1 VQAFIVRPFGE
12 KEGIDFDRVER
23 ELIAPALEALGI
35 VGGTT
40 AEIASQGNIR
50 HDMFAKLLTAD
61 LVIADLSIHNA
72 NVFYE
77 LGIRHALRDKH
88 TFLIRHSADEV
99 PFDLKTD
106 RYLSYDAERPG
117 GSLDRLVEGLEETIR
132 SEGRDSP
139 VFQLLPDLEAGD
151 PEKFLV
157 VPIDFQEEVDL
168 AASRKDRADLRRL
181 AVEIEGLEWEIAG
194 RRKIGQAQVDL
205 GGFEGARDTWEVVR
219 RRNPRD
225 RQANLKLGTVF
236 QKLGDLTRSSQAL
249 DRALAEPGL
258 SAWDRAEARALQG
271 SNEKSHWEED
281 WRKVEER
288 AERQS
293 VALRS
298 PHLETALELYSQGFS
313 EDRNHYYSGLNALAL
328 VTVLTQLAE
337 AREDVWTDLFET
349 DEDAARALEERR
361 ATGRGLAAAV
371 ELSLQSA
378 LERLEREETSEQTE
392 DTEMWARVSR
402 ADLTCLT
409 SRKPARV
416 AHGYRRALADS
427 PDFVWGTARK
437 QLGLLVALG
446 VLEENAK
453 AAIEAIDEER
463 PGEEKAEEARAPRV
477 LLFTGHRIDAPDRE
491 ERRFPADRE
500 EAARRMIQQAIVGEQ
515 EAAAG
520 EGQEVMGL
528 SGGASGGDILFHEE
542 CEKLGIATR
551 MLLALPKDRYVCASV
566 EEAGPAWV
574 ERFNRLY
581 EKLDPERLSTSGDL
595 PRWLES
601 KKDYSI
607 WQRSNLWML
616 YRGFV
621 QSSGNLTLIALW
633 DGEEGDGPGGT
644 KDMVD
649 RAREQGAK
657 VIILDAKELIE
668 SEKGKKGEEPSG

>member
-1 VQAFIVRPFGE
+1 VQAFIVRPFGV

-35 VGGTT
+35 GGGTT

-50 HDMFAKLLTAD
+50 HDMFSKLLTAD

-117 GSLDRLVEGLEETIR
+117 ESLDRLVAGLQETIR

-139 VFQLLPDLEAGD
+139 VFQLLPDLEAAD
-151 PEKFLV
+151 PEMFLV
-157 VPIDFQEEVDL
+157 VPIDFREEVDL
-168 AASRKDRADLRRL
+168 AARRKDRADLRRL
-181 AVEIEGLEWEIAG
+181 VVEIEGLEWELAG
-194 RRKIGQAQVDL
+194 RRKIGQAQFDL
-205 GGFEGARDTWEVVR
+205 RDFAGARNTWEVVR
-219 RRNPRD
+219 RRHPRD
-225 RQANLKLGTVF
+225 RQANLKLGTVY
-236 QKLGDLTRSSQAL
+236 QKLGDLARSSQAL

-271 SNEKSHWEED
+271 SNAKSPWEED
-281 WRKVEER
+281 WRNVEDR
-288 AERQS
+288 AERQAA
-293 VALRS
+293 ALRS
-298 PHLETALELYSQGFS
+298 PHLETAIELYSQGFS

-328 VTVLTQLAE
+328 VTVLTQLAA
-337 AREDVWTDLFET
+337 AREDVWADLFET
-349 DEDAARALEERR
+349 DEEAASALEARR
-361 ATGRGLAAAV
+361 AIGRNLAPAV
-371 ELSLQSA
+371 ELSIHSA
-378 LERLEREETSEQTE
+378 LERLKREDPSEQTE
-392 DTEMWARVSR
+392 DTEIWARVSK

-409 SRKPARV
+409 SRKPTRV
-416 AHGYRRALADS
+416 ARGYRRALADS

-437 QLGLLVALG
+437 QLDLLAALG

-463 PGEEKAEEARAPRV
+463 PGEEKAEEARASRV
-477 LLFTGHRIDAPDRE
+477 LLFTGHRMDAPGRE
-491 ERRFPADRE
+491 EARFPTSCE
-500 EAARRMIQQAIVGEQ
+500 EAARAMIREAIAAEK
-515 EAAAG
+515 AAAAASEG
-520 EGQEVMGL
+520 EDVIGI

-551 MLLALPKDRYVCASV
+551 MLLALPKDRYLSASV
-566 EEAGPAWV
+566 EDAGPAWV

-581 EKLDPERLSTSGDL
+581 EKLDPECLSPSGEL

-601 KKDYSI
+601 KEKYSI

-616 YRGFV
+616 YRALV
-621 QSSGNLTLIALW
+621 QSDGKLSLIALW
-633 DGEEGDGPGGT
+633 DGEAGDGPGGT
-644 KDMVD
+644 EDMVD
-649 RAREQGAK
+649 RARRQGAK
-657 VIILDAKELIE
+657 VIVLDAKELLR
-668 SEKGKKGEEPSG
+668 